1 VVPPSGEGHKRL
13 DAALKVLGDLLG
25 TVVGPGARR
34 CDLEFEVR
42 DRRRA
47 GVVLDGLT
55 TGTGDADPVES
66 LRRWS
71 ACTSTVSNAVLCLL
85 EYLCAGSPYYSPQ
98 LRDVWKGVRA
108 ALNDK
113 LSVPEDWD
121 EEAKENAAI
130 VDSVVSMAQGVLL
143 SQPLRSDASRTVR
156 ALIAAAPKGLWR
168 RVSLPT
174 DPEAESAMGA
184 ARGTGSEGEGGGGS
198 SGSGS
203 ESDSDGGDVP
213 AGAAPIHAGE
223 KALHQLCSP
232 WRRRRGKQDAAALL
246 AGVPLTRGVIRR
258 ERLSPE
264 VQSGIVG
271 YLFQVGVTTPLAYGV
286 QKLKPIG
293 REAVIAASYRLASYR
308 QTYQGFLADYK
319 QRKPEAAGEPP
330 CSFITFYRIACELVP
345 RKVQVRFLGCCSL
358 SHRDLVCWCS
368 PALVSPHHPG
378 LSTARSRH
386 PVTVLSWTTCMVDST
401 PLWRY

>member
-1 VVPPSGEGHKRL
+1 MAKLTNCDARYLLSGGLPRPTRAKRGSKRRTPEEERECEGGGGYGADSEDGDGGGDRHGGVASDLEDDDGAPPAFPVPDIAQEPVPQGADCAGRCKKGTCEAVAEHKGRCRRCCGCPFDRAPGSHQPHRAPITRPQRAPDYRDDLAPAVVERCSEEDPFFVVPPSGEGHKRL

-174 DPEAESAMGA
+174 DPEAESA
-184 ARGTGSEGEGGGGS
+184 
-198 SGSGS
+198 
-203 ESDSDGGDVP
+203 
-213 AGAAPIHAGE
+213 
-223 KALHQLCSP
+223 
-232 WRRRRGKQDAAALL
+232 
-246 AGVPLTRGVIRR
+246 
-258 ERLSPE
+258 
-264 VQSGIVG
+264 
-271 YLFQVGVTTPLAYGV
+271 
-286 QKLKPIG
+286 
-293 REAVIAASYRLASYR
+293 
-308 QTYQGFLADYK
+308 
-319 QRKPEAAGEPP
+319 
-330 CSFITFYRIACELVP
+330 
-345 RKVQVRFLGCCSL
+345 KV
-358 SHRDLVCWCS
+358 
-368 PALVSPHHPG
+368 
-378 LSTARSRH
+378 
-386 PVTVLSWTTCMVDST
+386 
-401 PLWRY
+401 

>member
-1 VVPPSGEGHKRL
+1 MAKLTNCDARYLLSGGLPRPTRAKRGSKRRTPEEERECEGGGGYGADSEDGDGGGDRHGGVASDLEDDDGAPPAFPVPDIAQEPVPQGADCAGRCKKGTCEAVAEHKGRCRRCCGCPFDRAPGSHQPHRAPITRPQRAPDYRDDLAPAVVERCSEEDPFFVVPPSGEGHKRL

-121 EEAKENAAI
+121 EEAKEN
-130 VDSVVSMAQGVLL
+130 SVQAKAGDPPQGPALVVIH
-143 SQPLRSDASRTVR
+143 SDGVAV
-156 ALIAAAPKGLWR
+156 
-168 RVSLPT
+168 
-174 DPEAESAMGA
+174 
-184 ARGTGSEGEGGGGS
+184 RGTGLHHKPRPDGLAMLREPK
-198 SGSGS
+198 SG
-203 ESDSDGGDVP
+203 VC
-213 AGAAPIHAGE
+213 
-223 KALHQLCSP
+223 LRLVQVV
-232 WRRRRGKQDAAALL
+232 
-246 AGVPLTRGVIRR
+246 GVHRHEVTRGPRDH
-258 ERLSPE
+258 LGAP
-264 VQSGIVG
+264 G
-271 YLFQVGVTTPLAYGV
+271 THNTCPCPHTA
-286 QKLKPIG
+286 PH
-293 REAVIAASYRLASYR
+293 
-308 QTYQGFLADYK
+308 TAD
-319 QRKPEAAGEPP
+319 
-330 CSFITFYRIACELVP
+330 C
-345 RKVQVRFLGCCSL
+345 
-358 SHRDLVCWCS
+358 
-368 PALVSPHHPG
+368 
-378 LSTARSRH
+378 
-386 PVTVLSWTTCMVDST
+386 
-401 PLWRY
+401 